1 MPEEAFSGD
10 EVVAAQY
17 FKVFGDDKLLY
28 EAPKIDKDNY
38 KAFDVSVNVSG
49 VKVLRIELQGLYR
62 KYYGIDHFD
71 YPIVAATKL
80 YVTRK

>member
-1 MPEEAFSGD
+1 MALGD
-10 EVVAAQY
+10 LILKSLTERI
-17 FKVFGDDKLLY
+17 LY
-28 EAPKIDKDNY
+28 GQPMLDKDNY

-62 KYYGIDHFD
+62 KYFGIDHFD
-71 YPIVAATKL
+71 YSIVAATKL